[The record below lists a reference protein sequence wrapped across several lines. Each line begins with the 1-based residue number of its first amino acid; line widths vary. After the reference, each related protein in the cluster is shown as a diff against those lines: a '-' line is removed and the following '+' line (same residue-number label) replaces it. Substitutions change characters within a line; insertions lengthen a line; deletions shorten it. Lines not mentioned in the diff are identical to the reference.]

1 MILLTCEQVEAGG
14 RVGPEPRPQGD
25 VVELWDQ
32 SRGQTVPG
40 GDKTPKCQQIKSV
53 YVKSIYS
60 QVQLRLS
67 GSLVSSS
74 GP

>member
-40 GDKTPKCQQIKSV
+40 GDKCQQIESVYIKSV
-53 YVKSIYS
+53 YS
-60 QVQLRLS
+60 QAQLRLS
-67 GSLVSSS
+67 GSLVR
-74 GP
+74 PER